1 MSQQQQGIFQRAG
14 VALFGERTQRLR
26 ESTTGAHAL
35 SYLLVTVQSAAV
47 VLALG
52 HQQLQLLLSGDPTI
66 VLIAGIAVFLL
77 VASVV
82 AADLCLLA
90 TLQRLPVLARN
101 RSTWSL
107 IEHLAYLAF
116 VLLVEGSTL
125 ALVLAV
131 LDTDPHA
138 LVSRA
143 PIIPAAGAL
152 FGAMIAARAA
162 LTCWTAVQL
171 WIVRGKLPPQ
181 WSTLLLEARELLGG
195 KAQQVMSSLNLDSAP
210 LASLF
215 DAYAQMS
222 RPPARVMRWWNK
234 GLIARE
240 QAALAEEDR
249 QREAV
254 VRALSS
260 FDMPSA
266 GDAQHNGFV
275 ALTSAT
281 APDRPPTGPGTPWRA
296 PGDRRA
302 KQGGDGAKEPP
313 NVTHLPTGGGS
324 SRSGRTAVRASSGGA
339 RPARRRGGAPR
350 IAESVEPRARA
361 VWVPGM
367 SVEALRRDARISRAS
382 AQKYHAMLRAEDR
395 GATRGRASGEGVAR

>member
-1 MSQQQQGIFQRAG
+1 MAMATKREGIFQRAG

-66 VLIAGIAVFLL
+66 TLIASVAIFLL

-90 TLQRLPVLARN
+90 TLQRLPVLSRN

-107 IEHLAYLAF
+107 VEHLAYLAF

-131 LDTDPHA
+131 LDTNPHA
-138 LVSRA
+138 LVGSA
-143 PIIPAAGAL
+143 PIIPAVGWL
-152 FGAMIAARAA
+152 FGALIGARAA
-162 LTCWTAVQL
+162 LTTWTAVQL

-195 KAQQVMSSLNLDSAP
+195 KAQAVMGALNLESAS

-222 RPPARVMRWWNK
+222 RPPARVMRWWNR

-240 QAALAEEDR
+240 AAALAEEDR

-254 VRALSS
+254 VRALSA
-260 FDMPSA
+260 FDTPSVER
-266 GDAQHNGFV
+266 HNV
-275 ALTSAT
+275 ALTSAA
-281 APDRPPTGPGTPWRA
+281 APDRPPTGPGTPRRA
-296 PGDRRA
+296 PAERRQDREA
-302 KQGGDGAKEPP
+302 PGP
-313 NVTHLPTGGGS
+313 NVRQLPTGDRPS
-324 SRSGRTAVRASSGGA
+324 RTAARASSGG
-339 RPARRRGGAPR
+339 RSSARRRGGPR

-361 VWVPGM
+361 VWQSGM
-367 SVEALRRDARISRAS
+367 SVEALRRDAGISRAS
-382 AQKYHAMLRAEDR
+382 AQKYHAMLRGEEL
-395 GATRGRASGEGVAR
+395 GAANRRPPGEGMAQ

>member
-1 MSQQQQGIFQRAG
+1 VSQQKQQGIFQRAG
-14 VALFGERTQRLR
+14 VVLFGERTQRLR

-52 HQQLQLLLSGDPTI
+52 HQQLRLLLSGDPTI
-66 VLIAGIAVFLL
+66 SLIAGLSVFLL
-77 VASVV
+77 VATVV

-90 TLQRLPVLARN
+90 TLERLPVLARN

-107 IEHLAYLAF
+107 IEHICYLAF
-116 VLLVEGSTL
+116 VLAVEGSTL

-138 LVSRA
+138 LVSDA
-143 PIIPAAGAL
+143 PIVPAVGWL
-152 FGAMIAARAA
+152 FGAMIVARAV

-195 KAQQVMSSLNLDSAP
+195 KAQQVMSSLNLESAP

-222 RPPARVMRWWNK
+222 RPPVRVARWWNR
-234 GLIARE
+234 GLITRE
-240 QAALAEEDR
+240 LTALAEEDR
-249 QREAV
+249 QRAAV
-254 VRALSS
+254 VGALAA
-260 FDMPSA
+260 FDTPSERHA
-266 GDAQHNGFV
+266 HGLSG
-275 ALTSAT
+275 LTLGPAS
-281 APDRPPTGPGTPWRA
+281 DRPPTGPGTPSE
-296 PGDRRA
+296 RREKRGA
-302 KQGGDGAKEPP
+302 DGASVPP
-313 NVTHLPTGGGS
+313 NVTPLRGASRRPTGT
-324 SRSGRTAVRASSGGA
+324 GRARAGHQST
-339 RPARRRGGAPR
+339 RRRGPR

-361 VWVPGM
+361 AWVSGM
-367 SVEALRRDARISRAS
+367 SVEALRRDANISRAS
-382 AQKYHAMLRAEDR
+382 AQKYHAMLTAEEQAR
-395 GATRGRASGEGVAR
+395 PGEEVAQ

>member
-1 MSQQQQGIFQRAG
+1 MSQRQGIFQRAG

-52 HQQLQLLLSGDPTI
+52 HQQLQLLLSGDATI
-66 VLIAGIAVFLL
+66 VLIAGLALFLL
-77 VASVV
+77 VSSVV

-90 TLQRLPVLARN
+90 TLQRLPVLSRN

-107 IEHLAYLAF
+107 VEHLAYLAF

-138 LVSRA
+138 LVEPA
-143 PIIPAAGAL
+143 PIIPAAGWL
-152 FGAMIAARAA
+152 FAAMIGARAA
-162 LTCWTAVQL
+162 LTGWTAVQL
-171 WIVRGKLPPQ
+171 WIVRAKLPPQ

-195 KAQQVMSSLNLDSAP
+195 KAQAVMSALNLDSAS

-222 RPPARVMRWWNK
+222 RPPARVARWWNR
-234 GLIARE
+234 GLIRRE
-240 QAALAEEDR
+240 AAALSEEDR

-254 VRALSS
+254 VRALSA
-260 FDMPSA
+260 FDAPHVEPLS
-266 GDAQHNGFV
+266 NG
-275 ALTSAT
+275 AH
-281 APDRPPTGPGTPWRA
+281 PRPPTGPGSPSAAPSELPVRTPSQ
-296 PGDRRA
+296 PGR
-302 KQGGDGAKEPP
+302 Q
-313 NVTHLPTGGGS
+313 
-324 SRSGRTAVRASSGGA
+324 AVIQLVDPSA
-339 RPARRRGGAPR
+339 PARRKVAASTRANKAGAKSVHTPR
-350 IAESVEPRARA
+350 DAAAAERAARA
-361 VWVPGM
+361 AWVPGM
-367 SVEALRRDARISRAS
+367 SVTDLQNAAGISRA
-382 AQKYHAMLRAEDR
+382 AAGKHRRILMAEA
-395 GATRGRASGEGVAR
+395 GQTTRGQVAQ

>member
-1 MSQQQQGIFQRAG
+1 MSQRQGIFQRAG

-66 VLIAGIAVFLL
+66 VLIASLALFLL

-90 TLQRLPVLARN
+90 VLSRLPVLARN
-101 RSTWSL
+101 RFTWSL
-107 IEHLAYLAF
+107 IEHLAYLGF
-116 VLLVEGSTL
+116 VLAVEGSTL
-125 ALVLAV
+125 ALVLAT

-138 LVSRA
+138 LISSA
-143 PIIPAAGAL
+143 PIIPAAGWL

-162 LTCWTAVQL
+162 LTSWTAVQL

-195 KAQQVMSSLNLDSAP
+195 KAQSAMSSLNLDG
-210 LASLF
+210 ASLSALF
-215 DAYAQMS
+215 NSYAQMS
-222 RPPARVMRWWNK
+222 RPPSRVARWWNR

-254 VRALSS
+254 VKALSA
-260 FDMPSA
+260 FDAAGGAPPQSA
-266 GDAQHNGFV
+266 NGQ
-275 ALTSAT
+275 SANG
-281 APDRPPTGPGTPWRA
+281 AHPRPPTGPGTPSAA
-296 PGDRRA
+296 PASPLEGGEREGGANPPAKRRRRA
-302 KQGGDGAKEPP
+302 DI
-313 NVTHLPTGGGS
+313 HLVDPDAPKRRRTAA
-324 SRSGRTAVRASSGGA
+324 SGRANGRSKAGVKTPLDPAAA
-339 RPARRRGGAPR
+339 EAAARR
-350 IAESVEPRARA
+350 
-361 VWVPGM
+361 VWQPGM
-367 SVEALRRDARISRAS
+367 SVGDLQAAANISRAAAS
-382 AQKYHAMLRAEDR
+382 KHRRILMAESGQTTEGRVAQ
-395 GATRGRASGEGVAR
+395 

>member
-1 MSQQQQGIFQRAG
+1 VSTQQGIFHRAR
-14 VALFGERTQRLR
+14 VWLLGERVERLR

-52 HQQLQLLLSGDPTI
+52 HQQLQLILSGDPAI
-66 VLIAGIAVFLL
+66 VLIAALALFLL

-101 RSTWSL
+101 RQTWSL
-107 IEHLAYLAF
+107 LEHLAYLAF
-116 VLLVEGSTL
+116 VLFVEGSTL

-138 LVSRA
+138 LVSA
-143 PIIPAAGAL
+143 AAIIPAGAWL
-152 FGAMIAARAA
+152 FAMMIAARAV

-195 KAQQVMSSLNLDSAP
+195 KAQAVMSSLNLDATP
-210 LASLF
+210 LAALF
-215 DAYAQMS
+215 DAYSQMS
-222 RPPARVMRWWNK
+222 RPPTRMARWWNK

-240 QAALAEEDR
+240 VVALAREDE

-260 FDMPSA
+260 FDVPRA
-266 GDAQHNGFV
+266 PAAIAARVV
-275 ALTSAT
+275 AV
-281 APDRPPTGPGTPWRA
+281 APDRPPTGPGSPTAAPVRTPTVPRRETAIHLVDPDAPTRRRA
-296 PGDRRA
+296 PAARRSN
-302 KQGGDGAKEPP
+302 GR
-313 NVTHLPTGGGS
+313 
-324 SRSGRTAVRASSGGA
+324 SRARVKTPSDPAAVERAARAAWAAGA
-339 RPARRRGGAPR
+339 RTVGQ
-350 IAESVEPRARA
+350 IESQA
-361 VWVPGM
+361 G
-367 SVEALRRDARISRAS
+367 ISRAAAS
-382 AQKYHAMLRAEDR
+382 KHRRILMAEAET
-395 GATRGRASGEGVAR
+395 GQAVEGVAQ